1 MSYST
6 SADSSFESCGSEYV
20 PSPIKGRVSSIV
32 LPNAMCLMELSQL
45 DKFIEQV
52 NCCRGCKTP
61 GCVGNLVPVHVNSVG
76 NGGSLVIKYACNGC
90 ASSGCVLETFSQ
102 YKEGGN
108 TISRCVQVAFII
120 AGCTHAVYHKTLKLA
135 LGIQAVSK
143 GVFLKTIEEM
153 YPIVKNVLDDMCKK
167 AHQEM
172 MQIPPE
178 ELGSWKR
185 AVTTADGTW
194 QTRGWHSKN
203 ATFTIRNFLNGALL
217 YYHHSCQKGRT
228 DVVGQELYCGTSKS
242 AEGYAA
248 MLMFEKA
255 KEDGMCVAIHWQD
268 ADSSSANSFSA
279 VFPDAEIMICAGHS
293 GRAHRKILESRQ
305 KIKQFP
311 KKFIEKHREKFPGIV
326 ECSSDCKKDS
336 HSNTCV
342 RFCHCTGNHS
352 VGCGCLTAEFIAK
365 AHTNFTSILR
375 VVESQEEF
383 VTRLHSLA
391 RHARDEH
398 EWEGGKCDFHPLL
411 VCSCGNCGNQ
421 DQLHC
426 EGKPYRTKVMLKCK
440 FHALIYEIE
449 LHERAMQAK
458 QLVHPVL
465 KSGHSNAVE
474 ASHNVLIRFRSKAIA
489 LQMTHYHVSTNLGL
503 LQSNLTYMHQMCGVS
518 YHWIPELFRRMDLPV
533 FDGVQ
538 EALERDNDARKKDL
552 DRAKRSPVKR
562 KRIALKRNRV
572 NEGRKRMEWSKK
584 HGHHT
589 YGEPEEHV
597 EKEKKKRA
605 AYAKKSRASR
615 VSNLKKCPVKRKRGT
630 YSDSS
635 DNILLDDSD
644 SVPTDSG
651 DNEIREPPE
660 KKINPS
666 LPKPIFEVG
675 DYVCVHKDK
684 YHIVCRI
691 VVEFHGR
698 YSLYCPAG
706 VINRSFCTTELM
718 RIENFTHIP
727 LNEWRQA
734 PKVPLSDAVALALV
748 SECTCSLRECSETV
762 IVVSSPEDEQEKD
775 EMWVTNPIYSLS
787 FGARDLILSPEG
799 WLTDEIITAAQ
810 KLMHQY
816 FLNMK
821 GFQPPTLGQ
830 VPGGFDVHREEF
842 LQIIN
847 VKNNHWC
854 VVSTVGCETGIINLY
869 DSLYGS
875 VDLETEYL
883 IAGMV
888 FSPASKLTIKMV
900 NVERQSNSSD
910 CGVLAVAYAFDIC
923 SGVDPCK
930 ARYDSSRTRQHLATC
945 LSDCNFSRFP
955 VVGSERKCRSVKL
968 SKTVELYCTCRMP
981 ERVGEENM
989 AECDVCKDW
998 FHLHCQDIPND
1009 VFATS
1014 GVIWK
1019 CKVCCSSN

>member
-1 MSYST
+1 M
-6 SADSSFESCGSEYV
+6 
-20 PSPIKGRVSSIV
+20 
-32 LPNAMCLMELSQL
+32 
-45 DKFIEQV
+45 
-52 NCCRGCKTP
+52 
-61 GCVGNLVPVHVNSVG
+61 
-76 NGGSLVIKYACNGC
+76 
-90 ASSGCVLETFSQ
+90 
-102 YKEGGN
+102 
-108 TISRCVQVAFII
+108 
-120 AGCTHAVYHKTLKLA
+120 
-135 LGIQAVSK
+135 
-143 GVFLKTIEEM
+143 
-153 YPIVKNVLDDMCKK
+153 IVKNVLDDMCKK

-194 QTRGWHSKN
+194 QTQGWHSKN
-203 ATFTIRNFLNGALL
+203 ATFTIRNILNGALL

-268 ADSSSANSFSA
+268 ADSSSANSLSA

-311 KKFIEKHREKFPGIV
+311 KIFNEKHREKFPGIV

-449 LHERAMQAK
+449 RAMQAK

-465 KSGHSNAVE
+465 KSGH
-474 ASHNVLIRFRSKAIA
+474 
-489 LQMTHYHVSTNLGL
+489 QMTHYHVSTNLGL

-538 EALERDNDARKKDL
+538 EALERDNEARKKDL

-597 EKEKKKRA
+597 EKEKKKTRSIC
-605 AYAKKSRASR
+605 KEKS
-615 VSNLKKCPVKRKRGT
+615 CFT
-630 YSDSS
+630 
-635 DNILLDDSD
+635 
-644 SVPTDSG
+644 
-651 DNEIREPPE
+651 
-660 KKINPS
+660 
-666 LPKPIFEVG
+666 
-675 DYVCVHKDK
+675 
-684 YHIVCRI
+684 
-691 VVEFHGR
+691 
-698 YSLYCPAG
+698 
-706 VINRSFCTTELM
+706 SFKS
-718 RIENFTHIP
+718 
-727 LNEWRQA
+727 Q
-734 PKVPLSDAVALALV
+734 K
-748 SECTCSLRECSETV
+748 
-762 IVVSSPEDEQEKD
+762 VSS
-775 EMWVTNPIYSLS
+775 
-787 FGARDLILSPEG
+787 
-799 WLTDEIITAAQ
+799 
-810 KLMHQY
+810 
-816 FLNMK
+816 
-821 GFQPPTLGQ
+821 
-830 VPGGFDVHREEF
+830 
-842 LQIIN
+842 
-847 VKNNHWC
+847 
-854 VVSTVGCETGIINLY
+854 
-869 DSLYGS
+869 
-875 VDLETEYL
+875 
-883 IAGMV
+883 
-888 FSPASKLTIKMV
+888 
-900 NVERQSNSSD
+900 
-910 CGVLAVAYAFDIC
+910 
-923 SGVDPCK
+923 
-930 ARYDSSRTRQHLATC
+930 
-945 LSDCNFSRFP
+945 
-955 VVGSERKCRSVKL
+955 
-968 SKTVELYCTCRMP
+968 
-981 ERVGEENM
+981 
-989 AECDVCKDW
+989 
-998 FHLHCQDIPND
+998 
-1009 VFATS
+1009 
-1014 GVIWK
+1014 
-1019 CKVCCSSN
+1019 